1 MVAAQR
7 RKSILNELEA
17 AGILLVEAASQRLQ
31 ASPITVRR
39 DFAALVKEGEATRVR
54 GGIVAVK
61 SDQAVE
67 LPYSV
72 KHTQHL
78 AEKRRIAGF
87 AAGLVQADQAV
98 ILDGGTTTAQI
109 AAYLRNTP
117 RVTII
122 TTNLRALVLLSNATT
137 QTVVVP
143 GGVLRPGM
151 YELSGPEMVQFFQTL
166 HVDYAFIGVDGIDLA
181 DGVMSAGIADP
192 PMKRAMLAAA
202 REKIVV
208 ADHSKFGHHAL
219 TRICHLRDVTRI
231 ITDTGLDSDTYT
243 RMTDAGIVV
252 DRA

>member
-17 AGILLVEAASQRLQ
+17 TGILLVDAASQRLQ

-39 DFAALVKEGEATRVR
+39 DFAALVREGEAKRVR

-67 LPYSV
+67 LPYGV

-78 AEKRRIAGF
+78 PEKRRIASF
-87 AAGLVQADQAV
+87 AAGLVKADQAI

-109 AAYLRNTP
+109 ASYLRNTP

-122 TTNLRALVLLSNATT
+122 TTNLRALVLLANSTAH
-137 QTVVVP
+137 TVIVP

-151 YELSGPEMVQFFQTL
+151 YELSGPEMVQFFQSL

-208 ADHSKFGHHAL
+208 ADHAKFGHHAL
-219 TRICHLRDVTRI
+219 TRVCRLQDVTRI
-231 ITDTGLDSDTYT
+231 ITDTGLDAEMYAS
-243 RMTDAGIVV
+243 MTEAGIVI
-252 DRA
+252 DRV